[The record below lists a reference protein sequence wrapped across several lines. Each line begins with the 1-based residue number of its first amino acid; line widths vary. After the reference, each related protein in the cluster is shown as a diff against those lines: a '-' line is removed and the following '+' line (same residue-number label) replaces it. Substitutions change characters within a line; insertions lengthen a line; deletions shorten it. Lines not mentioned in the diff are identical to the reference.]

1 MATFVLVQPAWF
13 GGWVWRKVSD
23 RLRAQ
28 GHEVHC
34 PTLTGLG
41 ERLHLAGPEVGLR
54 AHIDDVVAL
63 IEVEGLTDVILVG
76 SSSGGTVITGVADRV
91 QDRLATAV
99 YLDAFLPAD
108 GQCTFDLLPPERRAV
123 LEGLVDAEGDGWV
136 VPRFG
141 PPPWPVIVRDV
152 WQIAEADAQWVLPR
166 LCGTPVRHFVE
177 PVKLLSGPAVGDFA
191 RIYVRCLRNPS
202 PPFDAAAKMAQ
213 ATPGWEYVELD
224 LPHLPYITHAD
235 QVARTLADVADR

>member
-13 GGWVWRKVSD
+13 GGWAWLKVSS

-41 ERLHLAGPEVGLR
+41 ERSHLAGPGVGL
-54 AHIDDVVAL
+54 ATHIDDVVAL
-63 IEVEGLTDVILVG
+63 IEFEALTDVILVG

-91 QDRLATAV
+91 PDRMAAAV

-108 GQCTFDLLPPERRAV
+108 GQCTFDLLPSERRAT
-123 LEGLVDAEGDGWV
+123 LEGLVDAEGDGWL
-136 VPRFG
+136 VPRFA

-152 WQIAEADAQWVLPR
+152 WQIVEEADTQWVLPR
-166 LCGTPVRHFVE
+166 LRGTPVRHFTE
-177 PVKLLSGPAVGDFA
+177 PVKLSNPAAGDLA
-191 RIYVRCLRNPS
+191 RVYVRCLRNPS
-202 PPFDAAAKMAQ
+202 PTFDAAARTAQ
-213 ATPGWEYVELD
+213 ATPGWEYLELD
-224 LPHLPYITHAD
+224 LPHIPYVTHAD
-235 QVARTLADVADR
+235 EVTATLAGIADG